1 MRVMQIPP
9 FPRKVE
15 ILDFDFFVRSRL
27 TQATVLWPEQ
37 AIALVGYMAWPN
49 DPEARSASEP
59 LLRGWFEGSK
69 AIPRQLRQIQTD
81 WVRVADLFSLHYDLA
96 AGSHQQ
102 RRGGPSVGKAVTV
115 AAASIRAKG
124 AKPANLWR
132 AWEDYK
138 DVAHLVAAAAIITHE
153 ARTMA
158 KDKPFGESGLP
169 SGQIQPFLIAMLM
182 PDFVISLGLS
192 FQDYGLNST
201 PQSREQPMLAPATV
215 WRVPPDVNVV
225 AVPPPVRKVNS
236 ERIAILNA
244 RRAGNRGKSK
254 LAKTAKTTPVSG

>member
-27 TQATVLWPEQ
+27 TQAIVLWPEQ

-49 DPEARSASEP
+49 DPEARAASEP

-69 AIPRQLRQIQTD
+69 ANPPRLRQIQSD
-81 WVRVADLFSLHYDLA
+81 WVRIADLFSPHYDLA

-138 DVAHLVAAAAIITHE
+138 DVAHLVTAAAIITHE
-153 ARTMA
+153 AQRIA
-158 KDKPFGESGLP
+158 SDKPFGESGLP
-169 SGQIQPFLIAMLM
+169 AGQLQPFLIAMLM

-201 PQSREQPMLAPATV
+201 PQSREQPMLAPETV
-215 WRVPPDVNVV
+215 WRIPLDVDVV
-225 AVPPPVRKVNS
+225 AVPPPARKVNS
-236 ERIAILNA
+236 ERLAILNA

-254 LAKTAKTTPVSG
+254 VAKTTPVSG

>member
-1 MRVMQIPP
+1 VRHMSIPP
-9 FPRKVE
+9 FGRKTE
-15 ILDFDFFVRSRL
+15 ILDFEYFIRSRL
-27 TQATVLWPEQ
+27 TQAIVLWPKQ
-37 AIALVGYMAWPN
+37 GIALVGYMAWPN
-49 DPEARSASEP
+49 DPEARVASEP

-69 AIPRQLRQIQTD
+69 ANPARLRQIQAD

-138 DVAHLVAAAAIITHE
+138 DVAHLVTATTVITHE
-153 ARTMA
+153 ARRVA
-158 KDKPFGESGLP
+158 RGKPFGKSGLS

-182 PDFVISLGLS
+182 PDFVISLALS
-192 FQDYGLNST
+192 YQNYGLNST
-201 PQSREQPMLAPATV
+201 PQSRDQPMLAPETL
-215 WRVPPDVNVV
+215 WLVPPDLNVV
-225 AVPPPVRKVNS
+225 AVPPPVRKVDPKG
-236 ERIAILNA
+236 IAILNA

-254 LAKTAKTTPVSG
+254 IAKTTPVSG